1 MQCPLLSFWA
11 PGASSWSELSFTL
24 HLPFFPPSSA
34 APSLPSPASR
44 DLAPPEARA
53 TRAEPVLQ
61 PRRERSVSPVWPPP
75 LPVAAGSAQGERPSA
90 LKPWPWERPLLI
102 HQHRLS
108 DGRKSQQGKS
118 SRKTY
123 TTPSLGRSLLEW
135 KRIQQLLSFLPQGPP
150 PFFQGPQGH
159 KAATANGHW
168 QPHKQLSTTLCPW
181 GQLRTNKK
189 ALKYH
194 SSLFL

>member
-11 PGASSWSELSFTL
+11 PGASSWSELSSTL

-34 APSLPSPASR
+34 TPSLPSPVPR
-44 DLAPPEARA
+44 DLAPPEARV
-53 TRAEPVLQ
+53 TGAEPVLQ
-61 PRRERSVSPVWPPP
+61 PRCERSVSPVWPPP
-75 LPVAAGSAQGERPSA
+75 LPVAAGSAQGERTAA
-90 LKPWPWERPLLI
+90 LKPWSWERHLLI
-102 HQHRLS
+102 QQRHLS
-108 DGRKSQQGKS
+108 HGRKAQQGKS

-123 TTPSLGRSLLEW
+123 TTPSSGRKLLEESSSS
-135 KRIQQLLSFLPQGPP
+135 LFCPHLPL
-150 PFFQGPQGH
+150 FQGPQGH
-159 KAATANGHW
+159 KAATENGYR
-168 QPHKQLSTTLCPW
+168 QPYKQLSTTPCPW

>member
-24 HLPFFPPSSA
+24 HLPFFLPSSA

-53 TRAEPVLQ
+53 ARAEPVLH
-61 PRRERSVSPVWPPP
+61 PRRERSVSLVWPPS
-75 LPVAAGSAQGERPSA
+75 LPVAAGSAQGERSSA
-90 LKPWPWERPLLI
+90 LKPWAWERPLLI
-102 HQHRLS
+102 HQCSLS

-123 TTPSLGRSLLEW
+123 TTPSLGRNLLEW

-150 PFFQGPQGH
+150 FLPGAPGSQSSHCKWPL
-159 KAATANGHW
+159 AT
-168 QPHKQLSTTLCPW
+168 P
-181 GQLRTNKK
+181 
-189 ALKYH
+189 
-194 SSLFL
+194 